1 MKEYITTKEK
11 VKLNKIH
18 RNDIIL
24 EALEEYNTYT
34 ETALCTAPRRLDY
47 CTAETFNV
55 GSRYTVLRS
64 YNTIVAFYDYD
75 TDTLYDVLRYVY
87 GYTATSAKHI
97 AKFRNR
103 MNAATE
109 LRWER
114 V

>member
-1 MKEYITTKEK
+1 MKEYITSKEK
-11 VKLNKIH
+11 VKLHKIH
-18 RNDIIL
+18 VNDSIL
-24 EALEEYNTYT
+24 EALEEYNKYS
-34 ETALCTAPRRLDY
+34 ETAQSTTPHRLDY

-64 YNTIVAFYDYD
+64 YKTIVAFYDHEEN
-75 TDTLYDVLRYVY
+75 TLYDVLRYVY

-97 AKFRNR
+97 AKFRNM
-103 MNAATE
+103 MNPAAE

>member
-1 MKEYITTKEK
+1 MKEYITSKEK
-11 VKLNKIH
+11 VKMYKIH
-18 RNDIIL
+18 RNDCIL
-24 EALEEYNTYT
+24 EALEEYNNYA
-34 ETALCTAPRRLDY
+34 ETALRTAPRRLEY

-64 YNTIVAFYDYD
+64 YNTIVAFYDYE

>member
-1 MKEYITTKEK
+1 MTKSDKIVALATNDLVLSALKEY
-11 VKLNKIH
+11 N
-18 RNDIIL
+18 R
-24 EALEEYNTYT
+24 YT
-34 ETALCTAPRRLDY
+34 ETALRTAPHRLDY
-47 CTAETFNV
+47 STAETFNV

-64 YNTIVAFYDYD
+64 YNRIVAFYDYD

-87 GYTATSAKHI
+87 GYTVTSAKHI

-103 MNAATE
+103 MKAATE